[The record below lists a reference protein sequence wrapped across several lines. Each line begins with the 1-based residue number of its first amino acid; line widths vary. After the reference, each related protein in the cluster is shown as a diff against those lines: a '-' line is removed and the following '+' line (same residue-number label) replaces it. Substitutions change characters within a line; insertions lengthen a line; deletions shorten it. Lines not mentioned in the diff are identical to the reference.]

1 MYISA
6 AALMLVALPMPSL
19 TAVTW
24 HAGDDSEDDTHWAR
38 LYATKNY
45 DGYDGDDD
53 YVQYRDGCVD
63 GYCGDYK
70 EEHQY
75 YKEDFDYEGDH
86 GYDSDH
92 KDYGYTR
99 TSSTYIDDGAM
110 IKTRYSPDVYIV
122 KYSGGSRY
130 KRLILSP
137 SVFTSYQHLRW
148 EDIMT
153 VSTSTFN
160 SFTTSNYVRAKGD
173 CHIWK
178 LYPYGD
184 QGMRR
189 LASDCEDPDD
199 DGIDDDSI
207 YTINRF
213 DLNSY
218 KYDWRDCD

>member
-1 MYISA
+1 MRKPLKMYMSA

-24 HAGDDSEDDTHWAR
+24 HAGDDGEDDTHWAR
-38 LYATKNY
+38 LYATKSY
-45 DGYDGDDD
+45 DEDEDDD
-53 YVQYRDGCVD
+53 YVQYHDGCVD
-63 GYCGDYK
+63 GYCGEDD
-70 EEHQY
+70 EEHRY
-75 YKEDFDYEGDH
+75 YEEDYDYEGDR
-86 GYDSDH
+86 G
-92 KDYGYTR
+92 DYGYTDTGR
-99 TSSTYIDDGAM
+99 TYIDDGAM

-122 KYSGGSRY
+122 KYAGGSRY

-137 SVFTSYQHLRW
+137 SVFTSYGHLRW
-148 EDIMT
+148 EDVMT

-160 SFTTSNYVRAKGD
+160 SFTTSSYVRVKGD

-189 LASDCEDPDD
+189 LASDCEDPEDD
-199 DGIDDDSI
+199 DIDDDSV

-213 DLNSY
+213 DFDSY
-218 KYDWRDCD
+218 RYDWRDCD